1 MTIYTEITALFIE
14 NKNFIILH
22 HHGSLLLLAARAWR
36 QFQLKLDMLKKV
48 EKGYVKFQKNCPMQE
63 KFTIKP
69 EFKILV
75 WYEKNLFISL
85 REKGQKTTTCNSE
98 GRR

>member
-1 MTIYTEITALFIE
+1 
-14 NKNFIILH
+14 
-22 HHGSLLLLAARAWR
+22 
-36 QFQLKLDMLKKV
+36 MLKKV
-48 EKGYVKFQKNCPMQE
+48 EKVYAKLQKNCPMQQ

-85 REKGQKTTTCNSE
+85 SEKRAKNNNIQ
-98 GRR
+98 

>member
-1 MTIYTEITALFIE
+1 
-14 NKNFIILH
+14 
-22 HHGSLLLLAARAWR
+22 
-36 QFQLKLDMLKKV
+36 MLKKV
-48 EKGYVKFQKNCPMQE
+48 EKGYVKLQKNCLMQE

-85 REKGQKTTTCNSE
+85 SEKRAKNNNIQ
-98 GRR
+98 